1 MGVLRRRRSLRRKA
15 AEGGDAAPEAQPTEK
30 ISVFAS
36 VLGGIDAQCASTDD
50 EEQAEEQVDIAVH
63 QVSGES
69 NAQEQ

>member
-1 MGVLRRRRSLRRKA
+1 MVGA
-15 AEGGDAAPEAQPTEK
+15 AQEAQPTEK

-50 EEQAEEQVDIAVH
+50 EEQAEEQVGIAVY

-69 NAQEQ
+69 DAQEQQSYRCEGDSEV